1 MARPRIKQ
9 FADDLE
15 ISYDKAKGLI
25 EEGRRRKD
33 GGTEVL
39 ESSMDK
45 MRGFEAGGTLSRAAK
60 KLSERE
66 AELEEMARIA
76 TEDTDID
83 VNVDKGPKDDRRTYE
98 PARDDYMAPPS
109 DERIQE
115 MLDLQKADNKRGR
128 NKPRRKADGGTV
140 YAESGK
146 YMSCRGK
153 GAAIRGTKF
162 SGVY

>member
-15 ISYDKAKGLI
+15 ISYDKAKGLV

-33 GGTEVL
+33 GGAEVL
-39 ESSMDK
+39 ESSMNK

-60 KLSERE
+60 KLSKRE
-66 AELEEMARIA
+66 AELEKMAKIA

-83 VNVDKGPKDDRRTYE
+83 VNVDKGPKDDRRTYV
-98 PARDDYMAPPS
+98 APPS

-115 MLDLQKADNKRGR
+115 MLELQKADNKRGR

-146 YMSCRGK
+146 YMSCRGM
-153 GAAIRGTKF
+153 GAAIQGTKF
-162 SGVY
+162 TGVK

>member
-15 ISYDKAKGLI
+15 ISYDKAKGLV

-33 GGTEVL
+33 GGAEVL
-39 ESSMDK
+39 ESSMNK

-60 KLSERE
+60 KLSKRE
-66 AELEEMARIA
+66 AELEKMAKIA

-83 VNVDKGPKDDRRTYE
+83 VNVDKGPKDDRRTYV
-98 PARDDYMAPPS
+98 APPS

-146 YMSCRGK
+146 YMSCRGM
-153 GAAIRGTKF
+153 GAAIQGNKF
-162 SGVY
+162 TGVK

>member
-15 ISYDKAKGLI
+15 ISYDKAKGLV

-33 GGTEVL
+33 GGAEVL
-39 ESSMDK
+39 ESNMNK

-60 KLSERE
+60 KLSKRE
-66 AELEEMARIA
+66 AELEKMAKIA

-83 VNVDKGPKDDRRTYE
+83 VNVDKGPKDDRRTYV
-98 PARDDYMAPPS
+98 APPS

-115 MLDLQKADNKRGR
+115 MLELQKADNKRGR

-146 YMSCRGK
+146 YISCRGM
-153 GAAIRGTKF
+153 GAAIKGGKF
-162 SGVY
+162 QGCK

>member
-33 GGTEVL
+33 GGTGVL

-83 VNVDKGPKDDRRTYE
+83 VNVDKGPKDDRRTYV
-98 PARDDYMAPPS
+98 APPS
-109 DERIQE
+109 DEQIQK
-115 MLDLQKADNKRGR
+115 MLDLQKSDRRRGR

-140 YAESGK
+140 SAESGK
-146 YMSCRGK
+146 YMSCRGM
-153 GAAIRGTKF
+153 GAAIQGNKF
-162 SGVY
+162 TGVK